1 MAVAA
6 GYSTG
11 LYTSPHLETVEERLR
26 IDGEP
31 IAAGDL
37 GALLARVVAL
47 SESALGHPPTY
58 FEAVTLSA
66 FEWFAERR
74 TDLAV
79 LEVGLGGRLD
89 TTNLSAP
96 LLSLITSISLEHQE
110 YLGDTLAQIARE
122 KAGVFRRDRPAL
134 VWVGEAEPAAAVVEA
149 AAAVGAR
156 LAFVDRE
163 VEFSAVERSGRGGQ
177 RVRFST
183 PVRAYDLEIALAGIH
198 QAHNLALAVR
208 AAEHLV
214 AEGFPRLDAAAIA
227 EGARRC
233 RWPGRLEEVA
243 LPAGAGARRA
253 VLDAAHNPEGAAA
266 LADFLAAE
274 PEPVDL
280 LFGVLADK
288 DARRM
293 LAELAPRA
301 RRVVFTAPTSSRAHP
316 PEDLP
321 ALLPPSFAGEVE
333 IEPDPGAA
341 LARALAGAR
350 GTLVACGSIVLIGEV
365 RGELYRRFGVPGPPR
380 VLAP

>member
-1 MAVAA
+1 MAMAA

-37 GALLARVVAL
+37 GTLLARVVDL
-47 SESALGHPPTY
+47 SERNLGNPPTY

-66 FEWFAERR
+66 FEWFAERQV
-74 TDLAV
+74 DLAV

-89 TTNLSAP
+89 TTNLSSP

-134 VWVGEAEPAAAVVEA
+134 IWIGEEEPATA
-149 AAAVGAR
+149 AAEVAEATGAR

-163 VEFSAVERSGRGGQ
+163 VEISAIERSGNAGQ

-183 PVRAYDLEIALAGIH
+183 PVRAYDLEIALAGRH
-198 QAHNLALAVR
+198 QAHNLAMAVR
-208 AAEHLV
+208 AAEHL
-214 AEGFPRLDAAAIA
+214 AAIGFDRLEATAIA

-233 RWPGRLEEVA
+233 RWPGRLEEIV
-243 LPAGAGARRA
+243 LPGEGCRA
-253 VLDAAHNPEGAAA
+253 VLDAAHNPEGAAV
-266 LADFLAAE
+266 LARFLAAE

-301 RRVVFTAPTSSRAHP
+301 RRIVFTAPTSARAHP

-321 ALLPPSFAGEVE
+321 SLLPPSFTGEVR
-333 IEPDPGAA
+333 IEKSSETA
-341 LARALAGAR
+341 LERALEGVG
-350 GTLVACGSIVLIGEV
+350 GTLVVCGSIVLVGEI
-365 RGELYRRFGVPGPPR
+365 RGLLRRRFGVPGAPR
-380 VLAP
+380 IIEP